1 MVKKVIRQLAEKK
14 GNVPQCVGIIMDG
27 NRRWAKAQGLPMIEG
42 HRKGHNKLKE
52 VILWCKKIDIHNIIV
67 YAFSTENWNRSEKE
81 IGYLMDL
88 FRHLV
93 FKEMEWFKKEN
104 VKIKFVGQTE
114 RFVSGIQKGIKDLER
129 ETERGLYTLY
139 IAVSYG
145 GRAEIL
151 YAAKRIARE
160 KTPEEIESMRE
171 QDFSQYL
178 WTRNMPD
185 PDLIIRTSGEKR
197 LSNFLPWQATYS
209 ELFFP
214 KTHWPAFSEKEFMDI
229 IEEYKERKRRKGE

>member
-1 MVKKVIRQLAEKK
+1 MVKKKHPPDGERKK
-14 GNVPQCVGIIMDG
+14 NIPQCVGIIMDG
-27 NRRWAKAQGLPMIEG
+27 NRRWAKAHGLPMIEG
-42 HRKGHNKLKE
+42 HRRGYKRLKE
-52 VILWCKKIDIHNIIV
+52 ITLWCKEIGICNIIV

-88 FRHLV
+88 FRSLV
-93 FKEMEWFKKEN
+93 FKEMKWLKKEN
-104 VKIKFVGQTE
+104 VKIKFVGQIE
-114 RFVSGIQKGIKDLER
+114 RLVSDIQKGIKDIEK
-129 ETERGLYTLY
+129 ETERGLYTMY

-160 KTPEEIESMRE
+160 KTPEEIKSMRE
-171 QDFSQYL
+171 QDFSRYL
-178 WTRNMPD
+178 WTGDMPD

-214 KTHWPAFSEKEFMDI
+214 KTDWPAFSKKEFMDI